1 MVLSKDLHRDVFVN
15 ILRNIYSDVLLR
27 SNLGFKGGTAAMLFY
42 ELPRFSVD
50 LDFDLL
56 DSDKKEEVFQK
67 LREILIQY
75 GDIVEAYDKKYT
87 LFFLLKYKKGERGLK
102 VEISKR
108 NIKSEYEVKNFLG
121 ISMLV
126 MKKQDM
132 AAAKLAALL
141 TRKKFATRDM
151 YDLWFFLKNS
161 WEINEDY
168 LKKRME
174 LSLVQSLEMV
184 QPLIKQ
190 VKNKDLLSGLGELLD
205 NKQKA
210 WAKEKLQDEL
220 LFLIKLYL
228 SLISK

>member
-1 MVLSKDLHRDVFVN
+1 
-15 ILRNIYSDVLLR
+15 
-27 SNLGFKGGTAAMLFY
+27 
-42 ELPRFSVD
+42 
-50 LDFDLL
+50 
-56 DSDKKEEVFQK
+56 
-67 LREILIQY
+67 
-75 GDIVEAYDKKYT
+75 
-87 LFFLLKYKKGERGLK
+87 LK

>member
-87 LFFLLKYKKGERGLK
+87 LFFLLKYK
-102 VEISKR
+102 
-108 NIKSEYEVKNFLG
+108 
-121 ISMLV
+121 
-126 MKKQDM
+126 
-132 AAAKLAALL
+132 
-141 TRKKFATRDM
+141 
-151 YDLWFFLKNS
+151 
-161 WEINEDY
+161 
-168 LKKRME
+168 
-174 LSLVQSLEMV
+174 
-184 QPLIKQ
+184 
-190 VKNKDLLSGLGELLD
+190 
-205 NKQKA
+205 
-210 WAKEKLQDEL
+210 
-220 LFLIKLYL
+220 
-228 SLISK
+228 